1 MDSLTLHPTGSTIR
15 VIMLAKSLR
24 PLWLLI
30 LLTSVHLSAAE
41 SSHRPVNWKV
51 LPKPFHTPSA
61 SKRPKLVP
69 RPQGARL
76 NLPEGF
82 QVKEIAS
89 GFKLPRFMVLGP
101 QEEALLS
108 DTGDRS
114 SPTGSI
120 YVLKNGKQTRI
131 LEGLD
136 RPYGLAFYRDYL
148 YVAEPTSIK
157 RYQYQNMTIT
167 GSGEEVIPLKDCGKG
182 HWTRTLL
189 FDRRQEMLYV
199 TVGSV
204 SNIEP
209 GGPPMRAAINRFRPD
224 GSGHEIFASGLRNT
238 VGLRW
243 RPGTDELWGAVQE
256 RDGLGDDLVDDYL
269 IHVRKGGSYGWPYA
283 YTGPHKEPRHE
294 GDNQEWIQKS
304 LYPDVLLGAHVAVM
318 DILFYTGDQFP
329 ERYRGGLFLAFH
341 GSSNRSRRVGYEI
354 AFIPFESG
362 RPSSGP
368 QNFLTGWMMGPDS
381 PEVWGR
387 PVGLL
392 QLANGSLLV
401 SDDGAGK
408 IWHVWYGADDS
419 P

>member
-1 MDSLTLHPTGSTIR
+1 MI
-15 VIMLAKSLR
+15 AKSLW

-30 LLTSVHLSAAE
+30 VLTLVPLSAAE
-41 SSHRPVNWKV
+41 SSRRPVNWKV
-51 LPKPFHTPSA
+51 LPKPFHTPS
-61 SKRPKLVP
+61 SSNRPKLVP
-69 RPQGARL
+69 RPPGASL

-82 QVKEIAS
+82 RVKEVAS
-89 GFKLPRFMVLGP
+89 GFKLPRFMLLGP
-101 QEEALLS
+101 QDEVLLS

-114 SPTGSI
+114 SPTGSV
-120 YVLKNGKQTRI
+120 YALKDGRKTRI

-136 RPYGLAFYRDYL
+136 RPYGLALYREYL
-148 YVAEPTSIK
+148 YVAEPTSVK
-157 RYQYQNMTIT
+157 RYRYGDMTTT
-167 GSGEEVIPLKDCGKG
+167 GPGEEVIPLKDCGKG

-189 FDRRQEMLYV
+189 FDPRQELLYV

-209 GGPPMRAAINRFRPD
+209 GGPPMRAAINRFKPD
-224 GSGHEIFASGLRNT
+224 GSSHEIFASGLRNT
-238 VGLRW
+238 VGLRL

-269 IHVRKGGSYGWPYA
+269 IHVQEGGFYGWPYA
-283 YTGPHKEPRHE
+283 YIGPHKEPRHE
-294 GDNQEWIQKS
+294 GSNQEWIEKS

-318 DILFYTGDQFP
+318 DILFYTGNQFP
-329 ERYRGGLFLAFH
+329 ERYQGGLFLAFH
-341 GSSNRSRRVGYEI
+341 GSSNRARRVGYEV

-368 QNFLTGWMMGPDS
+368 QNFLTGWMMGPES

-387 PVGLL
+387 PVGLV
-392 QLANGSLLV
+392 QLADGSLMV

-408 IWHVWYGADDS
+408 VWHIWYGAAES